1 MQDTLESKVISQLMH
16 DGRVCW
22 SDLAEIVGLS
32 APAVADRVR
41 RLEERGVIK
50 GYAALIDAAAVGY
63 PLTAFVSVV
72 LSRPRDRAAFLERVR
87 ATPEIAECH
96 HVTGDDDYLLKVRC
110 RSPQDLDDLLSN
122 SIKGSPE
129 VVRTRTTIVLST
141 AKESVVLPL
150 EQSPITSSDTAS
162 GNPRKRGK
170 RRASGRASENRGPRR
185 GK

>member
-1 MQDTLESKVISQLMH
+1 MQESLESKVIGRLMR

-22 SDLAEIVGLS
+22 SDLAQLVGLS

-41 RLEERGVIK
+41 RLEQRGVIK
-50 GYAALIDAAAVGY
+50 GYAALVDAAAVGY

-72 LSRPRDRAAFLERVR
+72 LDRPKDRTAFLRRVQ
-87 ATPEIAECH
+87 AIPEIAECH
-96 HVTGDDDYLLKVRC
+96 HVTGDDDYLLKLRC
-110 RSPQDLDDLLSN
+110 RSPQHLDDLLSN

-150 EQSPITSSDTAS
+150 TSSNAALE
-162 GNPRKRGK
+162 NPRKRGK
-170 RRASGRASENRGPRR
+170 PRASARASENRAPRR

>member
-1 MQDTLESKVISQLMH
+1 MQESLESKVLGKLMR

-22 SDLAEIVGLS
+22 SDLAQLVGLS

-41 RLEERGVIK
+41 RLEQRGVIK
-50 GYAALIDAAAVGY
+50 GYAALVDPAAVGY

-72 LSRPRDRAAFLERVR
+72 LSRPRDRIAFLERVR

-110 RSPQDLDDLLSN
+110 RSPQHLDDLLSN
-122 SIKGSPE
+122 SIKGSLE
-129 VVRTRTTIVLST
+129 VVRTKTTIVLST
-141 AKESVVLPL
+141 AKESVVLPV
-150 EQSPITSSDTAS
+150 TSSDAAS

-170 RRASGRASENRGPRR
+170 QPASVRASENRAPRR

>member
-1 MQDTLESKVISQLMH
+1 MQDSLESKVVNKLMRE
-16 DGRVCW
+16 GRVCW
-22 SDLAEIVGLS
+22 SELAELVGLS

-50 GYAALIDAAAVGY
+50 GYAALVDAAAVGY

-72 LSRPRDRAAFLERVR
+72 LDRPKDRAAFLERVR

-110 RSPQDLDDLLSN
+110 RSPQHLDEILST

-129 VVRTRTTIVLST
+129 VVRTKTTIVLST
-141 AKESVVLPL
+141 AKESVVLPV
-150 EQSPITSSDTAS
+150 TSSDGAG
-162 GNPRKRGK
+162 GNPRSRGR
-170 RRASGRASENRGPRR
+170 RRASASTAGNRGSRR
-185 GK
+185 ER